1 VDKHTNLPTFSIGGL
16 PIYGDLILAPMDGTT
31 DLPFRGLCRRLGS
44 AFSVTEFVNALD
56 VLEDHP
62 RYPKRHAFE
71 PHHRPLSLQLLG
83 DEAEQILAAALHL
96 VPQVKPDMIDINLG
110 CQSKN
115 VTQRGAG
122 AALLKAPGKIAEIFR
137 LMTANFAQ
145 PITGKIRLGWDEEQ
159 LNYLEVAQII
169 QDNGGA
175 MVAVH
180 GRTRQQAYRGQARW
194 EPIREIKS
202 ALHIPV
208 IGNGDVRT
216 VADIDRIK
224 AFTGCDAVMIG
235 RAAVGNPWIFS
246 RIDRAD
252 VPPSIVHQ
260 TLRQH
265 LVDMLDFYGERGV
278 ITFRKFLKAYLAPY
292 AIPREKLLILLKSQD
307 PAFVIQWL
315 DDFFD
320 HLKQP

>member
-1 VDKHTNLPTFSIGGL
+1 VDKRPTPPTFSIGDL
-16 PIYGDLILAPMDGTT
+16 PIYGDLILAPMDGIT

-71 PHHRPLSLQLLG
+71 PHHRPLSLQILG
-83 DEAEQILAAALHL
+83 DEAEQILAAALQL
-96 VPQVKPDMIDINLG
+96 VPQVKPDIIDINLG

-122 AALLKAPGKIAEIFR
+122 AALMKEHEKIAKIFR
-137 LMTANFAQ
+137 LMTAHFDQ
-145 PITGKIRLGWDEEQ
+145 PITGKIRLGWDDDH
-159 LNYLEVAQII
+159 LNYLEVAHII

-180 GRTRQQAYRGQARW
+180 GRTRQQVYRGQARW

-202 ALHIPV
+202 TLRIPV

-224 AFTGCDAVMIG
+224 AFTGCDAIMIG

-252 VPPSIVHQ
+252 VPPSVVHQ

-265 LVDMLDFYGERGV
+265 LADMLEFYGERGV
-278 ITFRKFLKAYLAPY
+278 ITFRKYLKAYLAPY
-292 AIPREKLLILLKSQD
+292 EIPREKLLILLKSQD
-307 PAFVIQWL
+307 HGFVVQWL

-320 HLKQP
+320 HLEQP